1 MMSKS
6 LLLAHL
12 KSSLS
17 TDGAGNQL
25 YLKYLLKRKKQTYRR
40 TEKYTCFVYFYQH
53 ASCLIKNCF
62 GFPDDSVL
70 SADLSSFCRHVRC

>member
-40 TEKYTCFVYFYQH
+40 TEK
-53 ASCLIKNCF
+53 
-62 GFPDDSVL
+62 
-70 SADLSSFCRHVRC
+70 